1 MLQQGDGQPPIE
13 LNHQQVVQFIKQLQ
27 TTNSQLMQQNTQ
39 IQNAYNHLQKVVNT
53 MEKSFNQPNNLA
65 VQVPTMKA

>member
-27 TTNSQLMQQNTQ
+27 TTNAQLVQQNSQ
-39 IQNAYNHLQKVVNT
+39 MQNAYNHLQNVVNT
-53 MEKSFNQPNNLA
+53 MEKSFNEPNKIA
-65 VQVPTMKA
+65 VQVPIMNA